1 MEFGIFVLCSFLD
14 WVSGVSGG
22 EEEDQSGFLGNWLP
36 TPLPNSQFC
45 PKWDVSVN
53 VDLRE
58 G

>member
-36 TPLPNSQFC
+36 TPP
-45 PKWDVSVN
+45 
-53 VDLRE
+53 
-58 G
+58 